1 MLRAKKADIY
11 IHFTKSKY
19 YLGEFIS
26 GKIEINAYKCAKMRD
41 IINTINYLEEW
52 NLKDGH
58 KIKNEKKQKK

>member
-1 MLRAKKADIY
+1 
-11 IHFTKSKY
+11 
-19 YLGEFIS
+19 
-26 GKIEINAYKCAKMRD
+26 MRD